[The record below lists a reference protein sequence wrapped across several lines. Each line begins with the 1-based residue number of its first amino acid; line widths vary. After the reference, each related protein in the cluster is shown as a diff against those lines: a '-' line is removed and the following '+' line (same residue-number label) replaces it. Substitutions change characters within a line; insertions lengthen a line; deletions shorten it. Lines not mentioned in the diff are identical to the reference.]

1 MAPEHLFCL
10 GPAAFLGSRW
20 QAEGPDFPA
29 ALVCRQGMVAGGRWD
44 RRPQFSAV
52 SPLQLP
58 VSWRTTAQ
66 RWRLRAHVSSWS
78 VRASG
83 NCRWTTVNISSSSCS
98 EEGWQPRAEAKR
110 ETLGRLG
117 RPGYQGGVRSHC
129 SKLEISLWLEGNQGT
144 VQHPGRNERQ
154 GKKKKLTPSLVRGMA
169 FMSSDKRNKSRMY
182 DKICPGKAYFW
193 AIGTFSYVQCEASTV
208 HFFLFAL
215 VVRKAIF

>member
-1 MAPEHLFCL
+1 MQSLCTLFVLCTQCFVWRL
-10 GPAAFLGSRW
+10 FGCGSKW

-29 ALVCRQGMVAGGRWD
+29 ALVCRQGMVAGGGWD

-58 VSWRTTAQ
+58 VGWRTTAQ
-66 RWRLRAHVSSWS
+66 HWRLRAHVSSWS
-78 VRASG
+78 VRASD

-98 EEGWQPRAEAKR
+98 EEGWQHRTEAKR
-110 ETLGRLG
+110 ELLGRLG

-154 GKKKKLTPSLVRGMA
+154 GKKRK
-169 FMSSDKRNKSRMY
+169 
-182 DKICPGKAYFW
+182 KAYSFFNEGHG
-193 AIGTFSYVQCEASTV
+193 IYVLRQ
-208 HFFLFAL
+208 
-215 VVRKAIF
+215 KKQI